1 MSKCKNCGVEILDP
15 TDKCPFCQWVLDSD
29 HSRKD
34 AMYPDARIIFR
45 KFHFLENLVLFLSI
59 LTFAVLTGINFW
71 LNPDFLWSF
80 VVGLGLIYVNV
91 ILRFAIIGKSGYQ
104 FKIVSLL
111 VIAIVLLVGMDY
123 LTGYHGWAL
132 NFVFPSAILLLDFGI
147 IILMI
152 VNRRNW
158 QSYMMIQILSILMS
172 LIPVIFF
179 FTGIISFAP
188 LVFIAFASS
197 VFLFLGTLIMGDQRA
212 RNELKRRFYI

>member
-1 MSKCKNCGVEILDP
+1 MSKCKNCGVEIIDP

-29 HSRKD
+29 HSKKD

-59 LTFAVLTGINFW
+59 LTFVVLTGINFL

-80 VVGLGLIYVNV
+80 VVGLGLIYANV

-104 FKIVSLL
+104 FKIISLL

-158 QSYMMIQILSILMS
+158 QSYMMIQILSVLMS

-188 LVFIAFASS
+188 LVFIALAAS

>member
-15 TDKCPFCQWVLDSD
+15 TDKCPFCHWVLDPDRS
-29 HSRKD
+29 KKE
-34 AMYPDARIIFR
+34 AMYPDARIMFR

-59 LTFAVLTGINFW
+59 VTFAIVAGINFW

-80 VVGLGLIYVNV
+80 VVGLALIYVNV

-104 FKIVSLL
+104 IKTISLL
-111 VIAIVLLVGMDY
+111 IVAIVLLVGIDY

-132 NFVFPSAILLLDFGI
+132 NFAFPSAILLLDLGI
-147 IILMI
+147 VILMI

-158 QSYMMIQILSILMS
+158 QSYMMIQILSVLLS
-172 LIPVIFF
+172 LIPVILF

-188 LVFIAFASS
+188 LVFIALAASA
-197 VFLFLGTLIMGDQRA
+197 FLFLGTLILGDQRA

>member
-15 TDKCPFCQWVLDSD
+15 TDKCPFCHWVLDPD
-29 HSRKD
+29 HSQKE

-59 LTFAVLTGINFW
+59 VTIAIVIGINFW
-71 LNPDFLWSF
+71 INPDFLWSF
-80 VVGLGLIYVNV
+80 VVALALIYVNV
-91 ILRFAIIGKSGYQ
+91 ILRFAILGKSGYQ
-104 FKIVSLL
+104 LKTISLL
-111 VIAIVLLVGMDY
+111 IVAVVLLVGIDY

-132 NFVFPSAILLLDFGI
+132 NFVFPSAILLLDLGI
-147 IILMI
+147 VILMI

-158 QSYMMIQILSILMS
+158 QSYMMIQILSVLLS
-172 LIPVIFF
+172 LIPVILF

-188 LVFIAFASS
+188 LVFIALAASA
-197 VFLFLGTLIMGDQRA
+197 FLFLGTLILGDQRA